1 MRVLIADDEAPARQ
15 FLRRLLT
22 SHNDIEIVGEAEDG
36 TEVIRLVATA
46 KPDVLFL
53 DIQMPGGNGLEVA
66 AGLMEHRPAIVF
78 CTAYEQHAIEAFE
91 LEAVDYLLKPVSRSR
106 LAQALDRIRRIDPAQ
121 PVPRA
126 HERLSRFLARRGG
139 HLVVIPA
146 SKAAYFESVDG
157 LTKIV
162 TVRQGSLLD
171 GFAATSAGQAA
182 PEAQRFFR
190 VSRNALINLNEVA
203 EVHPLPGGSAELLLR
218 GGPRVEVSRR
228 RYRSLL
234 DVIEKS

>member
-1 MRVLIADDEAPARQ
+1 MRVVIADDEAPARE

-22 SHNDIEIVGEAEDG
+22 SHNDVEVVGEAEDG
-36 TEVIRLVATA
+36 TEVIHLVATA
-46 KPDVLFL
+46 QPDVLFL

-66 AGLMEHRPAIVF
+66 AGLMKHRPAIVF

-121 PVPRA
+121 SVPKA

-162 TVRQGSLLD
+162 TVTGEAYWIDSPLQVLEERL
-171 GFAATSAGQAA
+171 
-182 PEAQRFFR
+182 EAQRFFR

-218 GGPRVEVSRR
+218 GGPRLEVSRR

-234 DVIEKS
+234 EVIEKS

>member
-1 MRVLIADDEAPARQ
+1 MRVVIADDEAPARQ

-22 SHNDIEIVGEAEDG
+22 SHNDVEIVGEAEDG
-36 TEVIRLVATA
+36 TEVIGLVATA

-66 AGLMEHRPAIVF
+66 AGLMRHRPAIVF

-106 LAQALDRIRRIDPAQ
+106 LGQALDRIRRTDPAQ
-121 PVPRA
+121 PVPKA

-139 HLVVIPA
+139 NFVVIPA

-162 TVRQGSLLD
+162 AVTGEAYWMDSPKCWSSASKPR
-171 GFAATSAGQAA
+171 GFS
-182 PEAQRFFR
+182 R
-190 VSRNALINLNEVA
+190 VEKCADQFE
-203 EVHPLPGGSAELLLR
+203 R
-218 GGPRVEVSRR
+218 GGRGASPAGRFSGVATQRR
-228 RYRSLL
+228 PT
-234 DVIEKS
+234 VGG

>member
-1 MRVLIADDEAPARQ
+1 MRVVIADDEAPARQ

-22 SHNDIEIVGEAEDG
+22 SHDDVEVVGEAEDG
-36 TEVIRLVATA
+36 TEVIRQVATA

-66 AGLMEHRPAIVF
+66 AGLTKHRPAIVF

-106 LAQALDRIRRIDPAQ
+106 LAQALDRIRRADPAQ
-121 PVPRA
+121 PFPKA
-126 HERLSRFLARRGG
+126 HERLSRFLARRGEKF
-139 HLVVIPA
+139 VVIPA

-162 TVRQGSLLD
+162 TVTGEAYWMDSPLQVLEQRL
-171 GFAATSAGQAA
+171 
-182 PEAQRFFR
+182 EAQRFFR

-218 GGPRVEVSRR
+218 GGPRLEVSRR

-234 DVIEKS
+234 EVIERS

>member
-1 MRVLIADDEAPARQ
+1 MRVVIADDEAPARQ

-22 SHNDIEIVGEAEDG
+22 SHTDVEVVGEAEDG
-36 TEVIRLVATA
+36 TEVIRQVATA

-66 AGLMEHRPAIVF
+66 AGLMKHRPAIVF

-106 LAQALDRIRRIDPAQ
+106 LAQALDRIRRIDPAHPIPKAQ
-121 PVPRA
+121 
-126 HERLSRFLARRGG
+126 ERLSQFLARRGG

-162 TVRQGSLLD
+162 TVTGEAYWMDSPLQVLEQRL
-171 GFAATSAGQAA
+171 
-182 PEAQRFFR
+182 EAQRFFR

-203 EVHPLPGGSAELLLR
+203 EVHPLPGGSAELRLR
-218 GGPRVEVSRR
+218 GGPRLEVSRR

-234 DVIEKS
+234 EIIEKS

>member
-1 MRVLIADDEAPARQ
+1 MRVVIADDEAPARQ

-22 SHNDIEIVGEAEDG
+22 SHNDVEVVGEAEDG

-66 AGLMEHRPAIVF
+66 AGLMKHRPAIVF

-91 LEAVDYLLKPVSRSR
+91 LEALDYLLKPVSRSR
-106 LAQALDRIRRIDPAQ
+106 LAQALDRIRRRDPAQ
-121 PVPRA
+121 PVPKA

-139 HLVVIPA
+139 NFVVIPT

-162 TVRQGSLLD
+162 TVTGEAYWMDSPLQVLEQRL
-171 GFAATSAGQAA
+171 
-182 PEAQRFFR
+182 EAQRFFR
-190 VSRNALINLNEVA
+190 VSRNTLINLNEVA

-218 GGPRVEVSRR
+218 GGPRLEVSRR

-234 DVIEKS
+234 EVIEKS

>member
-1 MRVLIADDEAPARQ
+1 MRVVIADDEAPARQ

-22 SHNDIEIVGEAEDG
+22 SHNDVEVVGEAEDG

-46 KPDVLFL
+46 QPDVLFL

-66 AGLMEHRPAIVF
+66 AGLMKHRPAIVF

-106 LAQALDRIRRIDPAQ
+106 LAQALERIRRIDPAQ
-121 PVPRA
+121 PVPKA

-162 TVRQGSLLD
+162 TVTG
-171 GFAATSAGQAA
+171 
-182 PEAQRFFR
+182 EAYWMDSPLQVLEQRLEAHRFFR

-203 EVHPLPGGSAELLLR
+203 EVHPLPGGAAELLLR
-218 GGPRVEVSRR
+218 GGPRLEVSRR

-234 DVIEKS
+234 EVIEKS

>member
-1 MRVLIADDEAPARQ
+1 MRVVIADDEAPARQ

-22 SHNDIEIVGEAEDG
+22 SHHDIEVVGEAEDG
-36 TEVIRLVATA
+36 TEVIGLVAAA

-66 AGLMEHRPAIVF
+66 AGLMKHRPAIVF
-78 CTAYEQHAIEAFE
+78 CTAYEQRAIEAFE
-91 LEAVDYLLKPVSRSR
+91 LEALDYLLKPVSRSR
-106 LAQALDRIRRIDPAQ
+106 LAQALERIRRTDLAQ
-121 PVPRA
+121 PVPKA

-139 HLVVIPA
+139 NFVVIPA

-162 TVRQGSLLD
+162 TVTGEAYWMDSPLQ
-171 GFAATSAGQAA
+171 A
-182 PEAQRFFR
+182 PEERLDAQKFFR

-203 EVHPLPGGSAELLLR
+203 EVHPLPGRFSGVATEGR
-218 GGPRVEVSRR
+218 PTVGG
-228 RYRSLL
+228 
-234 DVIEKS
+234 

>member
-1 MRVLIADDEAPARQ
+1 MRVVIADDEAPARQ

-22 SHNDIEIVGEAEDG
+22 SHNDVEIVGEAEDG
-36 TEVIRLVATA
+36 TEVIGLVATA

-66 AGLMEHRPAIVF
+66 AGLTKHRPAIVF

-106 LAQALDRIRRIDPAQ
+106 LGQALDRIRRTDPAQ
-121 PVPRA
+121 PVPKA

-139 HLVVIPA
+139 NFVVIPA

-162 TVRQGSLLD
+162 TVTGEAYWMDSPLQVLEQRLD
-171 GFAATSAGQAA
+171 
-182 PEAQRFFR
+182 AQRFFR

-218 GGPRVEVSRR
+218 GGPRLEVSRR

-234 DVIEKS
+234 EVIEKS